1 MKEKLSEAAV
11 IFIVVGVLLF
21 LSPFILLSFL
31 FKVFITPYDY
41 YQHKK
46 NRYQKDFPKRYRWMS
61 APHPDSVPYGAIK
74 AAGLPIDYIKWSEAY
89 ELLGYFV
96 YKDILLIFHEPL
108 FFDKTRGL
116 WLWWQRS
123 EDEEEPVDD
132 GDEDDESTEDCGSVE
147 ELREFL
153 LQELHDRT
161 AGKTCR
167 RVVFFYEKKRLKK
180 HYESGAL
187 EAMQA
192 LDDFV
197 IYEKDS
203 LAEAIGTLVEDDI
216 KKHC

>member
-1 MKEKLSEAAV
+1 MKEKLSAAAAALLV
-11 IFIVVGVLLF
+11 IGVLLL
-21 LSPFILLSFL
+21 LSPFILLYFL

-41 YQHKK
+41 YKHKK
-46 NRYQKDFPKRYRWMS
+46 NRYQKDFPKRYSWLKG
-61 APHPDSVPYGAIK
+61 PHPDSLPYGAIK
-74 AAGLPIDYIKWSEAY
+74 EAELPIDYIKWSEAY

-96 YKDILLIFHEPL
+96 YKDILLVFHEPL

-123 EDEEEPVDD
+123 EDEEELVDEE
-132 GDEDDESTEDCGSVE
+132 DEDEESTEDCGSVE
-147 ELREFL
+147 DLREFL
-153 LQELHDRT
+153 LNDFHDRI
-161 AGKTCR
+161 AGKTSR

-180 HYESGAL
+180 RYESGAL

-197 IYEKDS
+197 IYDKGALS
-203 LAEAIGTLVEDDI
+203 EAVKTFVEENI